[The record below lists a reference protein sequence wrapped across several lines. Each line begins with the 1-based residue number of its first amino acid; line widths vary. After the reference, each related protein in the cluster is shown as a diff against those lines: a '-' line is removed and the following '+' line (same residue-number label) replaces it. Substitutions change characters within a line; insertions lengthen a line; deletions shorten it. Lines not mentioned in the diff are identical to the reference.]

1 MASQPSFISHP
12 SNIETLRWR
21 AGRLEL
27 LDQRLLPARVEFVA
41 CATAREVADAIRAMV
56 IRGAPAIGCA
66 AACGIALEA
75 ARLKDV
81 PQREFAS
88 GLDQAFAVLAAARP
102 TAVNL
107 FWALERMKAALNATK
122 QARPADIAA
131 RLLDEARR
139 IVADDVAANRALGE
153 RGAALLADP
162 ARIFTHCNAGALA
175 TAGYG
180 TALGVVR
187 SAIAAGKRIS
197 VIVDETRPFLQGAR
211 LTAWELQQD
220 GIPVTLVTD
229 GMSGH
234 LMSRGE
240 IDAVIVGADRVA
252 ANGDVANKIGTYMIA
267 VLARRH
273 GIPFYVAAPLST
285 IDRALDHGGAIVIEE
300 RDPSE
305 VRGHAGLEWAP
316 PGVSVRN
323 PVFDI
328 TPAEL
333 VTALITEKGVVRA
346 PDRGKIA
353 ALLQ

>member
-1 MASQPSFISHP
+1 MKRSGV
-12 SNIETLRWR
+12 ETLRWR
-21 AGRLEL
+21 GARLEL
-27 LDQRLLPARVEFVA
+27 LDQRRLPARVEFVA

-75 ARLKDV
+75 VRLKDGA
-81 PQREFAS
+81 PAAYAS
-88 GLDQAFAVLAAARP
+88 GMDQAFAALSGARP

-107 FWALERMKAALNATK
+107 FWALERMKSALRGAGSV
-122 QARPADIAA
+122 QPADSAA
-131 RLLDEARR
+131 RLLDEANR
-139 IVADDVAANRALGE
+139 IVADDIAANRAM
-153 RGAALLADP
+153 GAHGAVLLADR
-162 ARIFTHCNAGALA
+162 ARVFTHCNAGALA
-175 TAGYG
+175 TAGHG

-187 SAIAAGKRIS
+187 SAVAAGKQVS

-240 IDAVIVGADRVA
+240 IDAVIVGADRIA
-252 ANGDVANKIGTYMIA
+252 GNGDVANKIGTYMIA

-273 GIPFYVAAPLST
+273 AIPFYVAAPLST
-285 IDRALDHGGAIVIEE
+285 IDPALDHGGAILIEE
-300 RDPSE
+300 RDASE
-305 VRGHAGLEWAP
+305 VRGHGGIEWAP
-316 PGVSVRN
+316 AGVAVRN
-323 PVFDI
+323 PVFDV
-328 TPAEL
+328 TPADL

-346 PDRGKIA
+346 PNRGKIA
-353 ALLQ
+353 ALFQ

>member
-1 MASQPSFISHP
+1 VSF
-12 SNIETLRWR
+12 ETLRWR

-27 LDQRLLPARVEFVA
+27 LDQRWLPARVEFVA

-75 ARLKDV
+75 TRLRDAPPAV
-81 PQREFAS
+81 FHSRME
-88 GLDQAFAVLAAARP
+88 QAFEALAAARP

-107 FWALERMKAALNATK
+107 FWSLGRMRDTLKAAG
-122 QARPADIAA
+122 QAQPADVAA
-131 RLLDEARR
+131 QLLEEAQR
-139 IVADDVAANRALGE
+139 IVAADIAANRALGAH
-153 RGAALLADP
+153 GAALLADR
-162 ARIFTHCNAGALA
+162 ARVFTHCNAGALA
-175 TAGYG
+175 TAGHG

-187 SAIAAGKRIS
+187 SAVAAGKRVS

-229 GMSGH
+229 GMCGH

-240 IDAVIVGADRVA
+240 IDAVIVGADRIA

-285 IDRALDHGGAIVIEE
+285 IDAALDNGGAIPIEE
-300 RDPSE
+300 RGASE

-316 PGVSVRN
+316 AGVAVRN

-333 VTALITEKGVVRA
+333 VTALVTEKGVVRA

-353 ALLQ
+353 ALLM